1 MPPREAAL
9 PPSEAA
15 PLPSEAALPRRAV
28 LAGAAATAATLAL
41 GTRPA
46 AAQGRPVMVYGV
58 IHEYTLARLMQLF
71 ERQTG
76 GKADF
81 IRQSAGEVATRV
93 LAERQAPKGDV
104 IFGISRAIAE
114 SMKAQGLLEPY
125 KTPRRAE
132 VPARYVDP
140 DGYWTG
146 SSLTVQGIAVNTERW
161 KKELGQA
168 PLPKSWED
176 LLDPRYQGLVVA
188 PSPLS
193 SGTGFTFVVGQ
204 LFRLGEEKGWEYLK
218 ALDRNVRFYT
228 PSGIAPARMVAAGEF
243 LVAITFAHDAL
254 KAISA
259 GYPLAL
265 VHPPGVS
272 WDIGSVSLVKGGPT
286 PDGGKKFVDWIL
298 GHDPI
303 QLIVDLNFEGPLRA
317 DVTLPQGATPLEKL
331 DLVDYKLDW
340 AAQHRARI
348 LKQWGDLF
356 KK

>member
-1 MPPREAAL
+1 MPPRDPRRLLLASVLSAAL
-9 PPSEAA
+9 
-15 PLPSEAALPRRAV
+15 LT
-28 LAGAAATAATLAL
+28 AGPAT
-41 GTRPA
+41 
-46 AAQGRPVMVYGV
+46 AQGRPVMVYGV

-81 IRQSAGEVATRV
+81 IRLSAGEVATRV
-93 LAERQAPKGDV
+93 QAERQGPKGDV

-125 KTPRRAE
+125 PSPRRGD
-132 VPARYVDP
+132 VPARYSDAEA
-140 DGYWTG
+140 YWTG
-146 SSLTVQGIAVNTERW
+146 SSLTVQGIMVNTERW
-161 KKELGQA
+161 KKELGGA
-168 PLPKSWED
+168 PMPKTWED
-176 LLDPRYQGLVVA
+176 LLDPKYQGLIVA

-204 LFRLGEEKGWEYLK
+204 FFRLGEEKGWEYLK

-243 LVAITFAHDAL
+243 LIAITFAHDAL

-259 GYPLAL
+259 GYPVAL
-265 VHPPGVS
+265 VHPPGAS
-272 WDIGSVSLVKGGPT
+272 WDIGSVSLIKGGPN
-286 PDGGKKFVDWIL
+286 PEGGKRFIDWVL
-298 GHDPI
+298 GRDPI

-317 DVTLPQGATPLEKL
+317 DVSLPLGATPLEKL

-340 AAQHRARI
+340 AAQNRSRV
-348 LKQWGDLF
+348 LKLWGELF

>member
-1 MPPREAAL
+1 M
-9 PPSEAA
+9 
-15 PLPSEAALPRRAV
+15 RRDRFVGLVV
-28 LAGAAATAATLAL
+28 LALVMVAV
-41 GTRPA
+41 PA
-46 AAQGRPVMVYGV
+46 GAQGPPVMVYGV
-58 IHEYTLARLMQLF
+58 IHEYTLARLMQLY
-71 ERQTG
+71 ERQAG

-81 IRQSAGEVATRV
+81 IRLSAGEVATRV
-93 LAERQAPKGDV
+93 QAERQAPKGDV

-114 SMKAQGLLEPY
+114 SMKAQGLLEAY
-125 KTPRRAE
+125 KTPRRAD
-132 VPARYVDP
+132 VPGRYVDP

-146 SSLTVQGIAVNTERW
+146 SSLTVQGIAINTERW
-161 KKELGQA
+161 KKELGGA
-168 PLPKSWED
+168 PMPKTWED
-176 LLDPRYQGLVVA
+176 LLDPKYQGLIVA

-228 PSGIAPARMVAAGEF
+228 PSGIAPTRMVAAGEF
-243 LVAITFAHDAL
+243 LIAVTFAHDAL

-259 GYPLAL
+259 GYPVTL

-272 WDIGSVSLVKGGPT
+272 WDIGSVSLIKGGPN
-286 PDGGKKFVDWIL
+286 PEGAKKFVDWVL
-298 GHDPI
+298 GRDPI
-303 QLIVDLNFEGPLRA
+303 QLVVDLNFEGSLRA
-317 DVTLPQGATPLEKL
+317 DVSLPLGATPLDKL

-340 AAQHRARI
+340 AAQNRARI

>member
-1 MPPREAAL
+1 MSPRDPSRRRLLTGAVATLGALAAR
-9 PPSEAA
+9 P
-15 PLPSEAALPRRAV
+15 
-28 LAGAAATAATLAL
+28 AGAQA
-41 GTRPA
+41 
-46 AAQGRPVMVYGV
+46 RPVMVYGV

-81 IRQSAGEVATRV
+81 IRLSAGEVATRV

-125 KTPRRAE
+125 KTPRRAD
-132 VPARYVDP
+132 VPTQYVDP
-140 DGYWTG
+140 EGYWTG

-161 KKELGQA
+161 KKEFAQT
-168 PLPKSWED
+168 PMPKTWED

-204 LFRLGEEKGWEYLK
+204 FFRLGEEKGWEYLK

-228 PSGIAPARMVAAGEF
+228 PSGIAPTRMVAAGEF
-243 LVAITFAHDAL
+243 LIAVTFAHDAL

-259 GYPLAL
+259 GYPIAL
-265 VHPPGVS
+265 IHPPGVS
-272 WDIGSVSLVKGGPT
+272 WDIGSVSLIKGGPN
-286 PDGGKKFVDWIL
+286 PEGGKRFVDWVL
-298 GHDPI
+298 GRDPI
-303 QLIVDLNFEGPLRA
+303 QLIVDLNFEGALRS
-317 DVTLPQGATPLEKL
+317 DVSLPQGATPLEKL
-331 DLVDYKLDW
+331 ELVDYKLDW
-340 AAQHRARI
+340 AAQNRARV
-348 LKQWGDLF
+348 LKQWGEAF

>member
-1 MPPREAAL
+1 M
-9 PPSEAA
+9 
-15 PLPSEAALPRRAV
+15 RRDRV
-28 LAGAAATAATLAL
+28 LGLVALAL
-41 GTRPA
+41 VATTVPA
-46 AAQGRPVMVYGV
+46 GAQGRPVMVYGV
-58 IHEYTLARLMQLF
+58 IHEYTLARLMQLY

-81 IRQSAGEVATRV
+81 IRLSAGEVATRV
-93 LAERQAPKGDV
+93 QAERQAPKGDV

-114 SMKAQGLLEPY
+114 SMKAQGLLESY
-125 KTPRRAE
+125 KTPRRTD

-146 SSLTVQGIAVNTERW
+146 SSLTVQGVTINTERW
-161 KKELGQA
+161 KKELGA
-168 PLPKSWED
+168 ASVPKTWED
-176 LLDPRYQGLVVA
+176 LLDPKYQGLIVA

-218 ALDRNVRFYT
+218 ALDKNVRFYT
-228 PSGIAPARMVAAGEF
+228 PSGIAPTRMVAAGEF
-243 LVAITFAHDAL
+243 LIAITFAHDAL

-259 GYPLAL
+259 GYPVTL

-272 WDIGSVSLVKGGPT
+272 WDIGSVSLVKGGPN
-286 PDGGKKFVDWIL
+286 PEGGKKFVDWVL
-298 GHDPI
+298 GRDPI
-303 QLIVDLNFEGPLRA
+303 QLIADLNFEGPLRT
-317 DVTLPQGATPLEKL
+317 DVSLPLGATPLEKL

-340 AAQHRARI
+340 AAQNRVRI